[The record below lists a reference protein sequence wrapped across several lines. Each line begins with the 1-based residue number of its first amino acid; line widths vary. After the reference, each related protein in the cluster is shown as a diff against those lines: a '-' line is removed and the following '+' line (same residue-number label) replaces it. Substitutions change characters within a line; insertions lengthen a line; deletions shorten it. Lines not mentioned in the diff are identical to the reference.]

1 MRGGGAA
8 GQFPRRPGE
17 SSTPLPNNAAVAANS
32 LPRKSFQNHIK
43 TCRSMPSIVCKFDNQ
58 NISTFKDNYRL
69 MCDLPFATYFDFKT
83 TCRKKLT
90 ILKRELNYNLFLILS
105 QLLCTPTFALR
116 EFFKRGVLLKS
127 LNS

>member
-1 MRGGGAA
+1 MRGAYRGAISKETR
-8 GQFPRRPGE
+8 GVKYT
-17 SSTPLPNNAAVAANS
+17 TPEQCYGCS
-32 LPRKSFQNHIK
+32 KFFTQKKSFQNHIK

-90 ILKRELNYNLFLILS
+90 ILKRELNYNLFLVLS
-105 QLLCTPTFALR
+105 QLLFTPTFALR
-116 EFFKRGVLLKS
+116 EFFKRGVLLTS